1 MKKQE
6 EQSETRE
13 KEKMRKV
20 KSFVQKMRDINNALP
35 GLLFGILLYGLICQL
50 IGVLLV
56 TDKGNYSI
64 GLWVG
69 VLTAIFMALHM
80 AIVLNTVVESDE
92 KGAGAIA
99 TRQNIIRY
107 LVVVMILGILMVTRV
122 GNPLA
127 AFLGIMGLKVSAY
140 IQPLLAKMSHRKET
154 TIE

>member
-1 MKKQE
+1 MM
-6 EQSETRE
+6 T
-13 KEKMRKV
+13 V
-20 KSFVQKMRDINNALP
+20 KNFIQKIRDINSALP
-35 GLLFGILLYGLICQL
+35 GLLCGVVLYGMICQ
-50 IGVLLV
+50 IVGVFFV
-56 TDKGNYSI
+56 TDKGNYSA

-80 AIVLNTVVESDE
+80 AIILNSVVESDE

-107 LVVVMILGILMVTRV
+107 LVVVIILGILMVTRF

-127 AFLGIMGLKVSAY
+127 AFLGVMGLKVSAY
-140 IQPLLAKMSHRKET
+140 VQPLLAKMSHRKEET